1 MSLATREWHFMQ
13 RPVGLPAPET
23 FELVERDLPALQPG
37 QCLVRNLVLSV
48 DPYMRPRMDDVPSYV
63 PPFALGEALTGGA
76 VGEVIETRSDDVPL
90 GSWLVHQAGWREHAV
105 VDAKAARVVDKGRY
119 PSSYYLGVLG
129 GPAFAAFV
137 GLFHIAGFRPGD
149 SVFVSGGAGAVGSMV
164 GQFALLAGAK
174 RVVGS
179 AGSIEKVKYLVDQ
192 LGYDAAF
199 NYKAGPVLKQLRSA
213 FPKGLDVYFD
223 NVGSDHLAAAV
234 EVLNDFGR
242 VAMCGTISTYNA
254 VEHRAV
260 AVDAVKVVAKR
271 LRLQGFIAF
280 DHEDLR
286 KDFDAQVGAWLE
298 SGRLM
303 NPETITQGIE
313 SVPTAFTGMLTGAN
327 TGKAIIRLAEDHA

>member
-1 MSLATREWHFMQ
+1 MSLTTREWHFMQ

-23 FELVERDLPALQPG
+23 YKLVERDLSALQPG
-37 QCLVRNLVLSV
+37 QCLVKNLVLSV

-63 PPFALGEALTGGA
+63 PPFELGEALTGGA

-129 GPAFAAFV
+129 GPGFAAFI

-149 SVFVSGGAGAVGSMV
+149 SVFVSGAAGAVGSMV
-164 GQFALLAGAK
+164 GQFASLSGAK

-199 NYKAGPVLKQLRSA
+199 NYKAGPVLKQLQSA
-213 FPKGLDVYFD
+213 FPEGLDVYFD

-234 EVLNDFGR
+234 DVLNDYGR
-242 VAMCGTISTYNA
+242 VAMCGAISTYNA
-254 VEHRAV
+254 AEHRAV
-260 AVDAVKVVAKR
+260 PVDAIKVVAKR

-286 KDFDAQVGAWLE
+286 KDFDAQVGAWLD

-327 TGKAIIRLAEDHA
+327 TGKAIIRLAEDRA

>member
-1 MSLATREWHFMQ
+1 MSVTTREWHFMH

-23 FELVERDLPALQPG
+23 FELVERDLPALRPG
-37 QCLVRNLVLSV
+37 QCLVKNLVLSV

-63 PPFALGEALTGGA
+63 PPFELGEALTGGA

-105 VDAKAARVVDKGRY
+105 VDAKAARIVDKGRY

-129 GPAFAAFV
+129 GPGFAAFV
-137 GLFHIAGFRPGD
+137 GLFHVAGFRPGE
-149 SVFVSGGAGAVGSMV
+149 SVFVSGAAGAVGSMV
-164 GQFALLAGAK
+164 GQFASLAGAE

-179 AGSIEKVKYLVDQ
+179 AGSAEKVQHLVDQ

-199 NYKAGPVLKQLRSA
+199 NYKTGPVLTQLQGA
-213 FPKGLDVYFD
+213 FPQGLDVYFD
-223 NVGSDHLAAAV
+223 NVGADHLAAAI
-234 EVLNDFGR
+234 EVLNDYGR
-242 VAMCGTISTYNA
+242 VAMCGTISAYNA

-260 AVDAVKVVAKR
+260 PVDAIKVVAKR

-286 KDFDAQVGAWLE
+286 TDFDAQVGAWLD
-298 SGRLM
+298 SGRLK

-313 SVPTAFTGMLTGAN
+313 SVPAAFTGMLTGAN
-327 TGKAIIRLAEDHA
+327 TGKAIIRLAEDQA

>member
-1 MSLATREWHFMQ
+1 MSLTTREWHFTQ

-37 QCLVRNLVLSV
+37 QCLVKNLVLSV

-63 PPFALGEALTGGA
+63 PPFELGEALTGGA
-76 VGEVIETRSDDVPL
+76 VGEVIQTRSDDVPL

-105 VDAKAARVVDKGRY
+105 VDAKAARVVDKDRC

-129 GPAFAAFV
+129 GPSFAAFV

-213 FPKGLDVYFD
+213 FPEGLDVYFD

-234 EVLNDFGR
+234 DVLNDFGR
-242 VAMCGTISTYNA
+242 VAMCGTTSTYNA

-260 AVDAVKVVAKR
+260 PLDAIKVVTKR

-303 NPETITQGIE
+303 NPETISQGIE

-327 TGKAIIRLAEDHA
+327 TGKAIIRLAEDPA

>member
-1 MSLATREWHFMQ
+1 MSLTTREWHFMR
-13 RPVGLPAPET
+13 RPVGLPAPESYK
-23 FELVERDLPALQPG
+23 LVERELPALRPG
-37 QCLVRNLVLSV
+37 QCLVKNLVLSV
-48 DPYMRPRMDDVPSYV
+48 DPYVRPRMDDVPSYV
-63 PPFALGEALTGGA
+63 PPFELGEALTGGA

-105 VDAKAARVVDKGRY
+105 VDAEAARVVDKGRY

-129 GPAFAAFV
+129 GPGFAAFV
-137 GLFHIAGFRPGD
+137 GLFHIADFRPGD

-179 AGSIEKVKYLVDQ
+179 AGSIEKVKYLVDR

-199 NYKAGPVLKQLRSA
+199 NYKAGPVLNQLQSA
-213 FPKGLDVYFD
+213 FPEGLDVYFD
-223 NVGSDHLAAAV
+223 NVGSDHLAAAID
-234 EVLNDFGR
+234 VLNDFGR
-242 VAMCGTISTYNA
+242 VAMCGTISTYNT

-260 AVDAVKVVAKR
+260 PVDAIKIVAKR

-286 KDFDAQVGAWLE
+286 KDFYAQAGVWLE

-303 NPETITQGIE
+303 NPETISQGIE
-313 SVPTAFTGMLTGAN
+313 SVPAAFTGMLTGAN
-327 TGKAIIRLAEDHA
+327 TGKVIIRLAQDQA

>member
-1 MSLATREWHFMQ
+1 MSLTTREWHFVQ

-23 FELVERDLPALQPG
+23 YKLVERDLPPLRPG

-48 DPYMRPRMDDVPSYV
+48 DPYMRSRMDDVPSYV
-63 PPFALGEALTGGA
+63 APFELGAALTGGA

-105 VDAKAARVVDKGRY
+105 VDAKAARVVDKHRY

-137 GLFHIAGFRPGD
+137 GLFRTAGFQPGD
-149 SVFVSGGAGAVGSMV
+149 SVFVSGAAGAVGSMV
-164 GQFALLAGAK
+164 GQFASLSGAT

-179 AGSIEKVKYLVDQ
+179 AGSVDKVKYLVDE

-199 NYKAGPVLKQLRSA
+199 NYKDGPVLQQLQSA
-213 FPKGLDVYFD
+213 FPEGLDVFFD

-234 EVLNDFGR
+234 EVLNEFGR

-254 VEHRAV
+254 SEHRPVPVNAF
-260 AVDAVKVVAKR
+260 KIVAKR

-286 KDFDAQVGAWLE
+286 EDFDSQVGAWLE
-298 SGRLM
+298 SGRLTYA
-303 NPETITQGIE
+303 ETVSQGIE
-313 SVPTAFTGMLTGAN
+313 AVPTAFTGMLTGAN
-327 TGKAIIRLAEDHA
+327 TGKAVIRLADDRI